1 MSQPSIDLGALGA
14 DALEVQV
21 NELQEQS
28 PADELVR
35 SIEEIEATGESED
48 GRVRVVMRADGT
60 MADISIEPRLLREGS
75 EAVAEAVK
83 QAVNSAAGEARAQ
96 MTRRLEDETRPG
108 GQFGEALQSL
118 QGIIDQVLTSVA
130 RVESRLR

>member
-1 MSQPSIDLGALGA
+1 
-14 DALEVQV
+14 
-21 NELQEQS
+21 
-28 PADELVR
+28 
-35 SIEEIEATGESED
+35 
-48 GRVRVVMRADGT
+48 
-60 MADISIEPRLLREGS
+60 
-75 EAVAEAVK
+75 VAEAVK